1 MICEKTFG
9 VERQIPPMKNK
20 LAINDC
26 RAGVAIKLA
35 LRAYRRLPS
44 NENKISHRRVLQQLR

>member
-1 MICEKTFG
+1 
-9 VERQIPPMKNK
+9 MKNK

-44 NENKISHRRVLQQLR
+44 NETKLSDGHWKRARLEAKGF